1 MFIAMMTFFYLLGSL
16 HGGCPA
22 ETGLVVGQG
31 VLLPAR
37 PVLRNLYH
45 HTGRPAEV
53 RQDFF
58 LCVDTISDFTI
69 NTGGNFSF
77 L

>member
-1 MFIAMMTFFYLLGSL
+1 MMTFFYLLGSL

-58 LCVDTISDFTI
+58 YV
-69 NTGGNFSF
+69 
-77 L
+77 